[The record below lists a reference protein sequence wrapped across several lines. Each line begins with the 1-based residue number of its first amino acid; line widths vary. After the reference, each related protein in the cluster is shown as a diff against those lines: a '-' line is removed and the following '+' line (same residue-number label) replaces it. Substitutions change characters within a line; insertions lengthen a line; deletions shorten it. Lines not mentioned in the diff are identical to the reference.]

1 MQLLPPSPSQ
11 PAPLAACPKQL
22 LSPEGDHAR
31 KIDDALMAAEDH
43 MVVSLWD
50 EAAAALDAL
59 PAHAKTLPGVALVYL
74 DLLIGQQL
82 WDRGLM
88 HALGLLETRP
98 SDSELWLRIARLMAG
113 AGYAQSSKAATERCL
128 ELNPEC
134 ACFLATIGLLPENY
148 KPSPKN
154 SATRKRDAIMKAHTH
169 QDPRMVA

>member
-1 MQLLPPSPSQ
+1 M
-11 PAPLAACPKQL
+11 
-22 LSPEGDHAR
+22 
-31 KIDDALMAAEDH
+31 AL
-43 MVVSLWD
+43 SLWD

-59 PAHAKTLPGVALVYL
+59 PAHAKSLPGVALVYL

-98 SDSELWLRIARLMAG
+98 NDSELWLRIARLMAG

-134 ACFLATIGLLPENY
+134 ACFLAKVGLLPENY
-148 KPSPKN
+148 RPGPKTSP
-154 SATRKRDAIMKAHTH
+154 ARKRDPLIKAQAY

>member
-1 MQLLPPSPSQ
+1 MPPSPSQ

-22 LSPEGDHAR
+22 LSHAGDDAR
-31 KIDDALMAAEDH
+31 KIDDALMVAEDH
-43 MVVSLWD
+43 MALSLWD

-59 PAHAKTLPGVALVYL
+59 PARAKSLPGVALVYL

-98 SDSELWLRIARLMAG
+98 NDSELWLRIAQLMSG
-113 AGYAQSSKAATERCL
+113 AGYTQSTKAATARCL
-128 ELNPEC
+128 ELNPES
-134 ACFLATIGLLPENY
+134 ACFLAKIGLLPENY
-148 KPSPKN
+148 RPGPKTAPS
-154 SATRKRDAIMKAHTH
+154 RKRDAEMKPRGY